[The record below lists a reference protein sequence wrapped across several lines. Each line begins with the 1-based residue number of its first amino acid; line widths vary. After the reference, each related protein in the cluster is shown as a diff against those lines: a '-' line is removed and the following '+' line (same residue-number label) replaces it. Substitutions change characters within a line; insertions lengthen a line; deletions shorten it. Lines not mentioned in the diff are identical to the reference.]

1 MGETEQ
7 HAEEVTQESSGY
19 SKQLGGTR
27 EACEDMWEITA
38 GEAGMTSIFKNL
50 ACQRRHLEVF
60 ERFIDED
67 MM

>member
-1 MGETEQ
+1 
-7 HAEEVTQESSGY
+7 
-19 SKQLGGTR
+19 
-27 EACEDMWEITA
+27 MWEITA